1 MKNLQLQVV
10 KFNGQ
15 VARTYTINYDET
27 EGDIFTVKLE
37 GRTYFILN
45 EDNKIIFKEKT
56 EQNENNK
63 T

>member
-15 VARTYTINYDET
+15 VVRTYTINYDET